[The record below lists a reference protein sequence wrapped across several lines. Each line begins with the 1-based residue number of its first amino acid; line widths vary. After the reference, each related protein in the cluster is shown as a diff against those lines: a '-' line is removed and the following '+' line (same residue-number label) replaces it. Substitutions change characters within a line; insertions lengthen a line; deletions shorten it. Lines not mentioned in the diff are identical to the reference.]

1 MKIITQRDRHDPIT
15 CDECGKAAETLMKM
29 GGQFVVGD
37 EATTFL
43 CLECLGEAYRKLVTL
58 EIDNLPG

>member
-37 EATTFL
+37 EATAFL